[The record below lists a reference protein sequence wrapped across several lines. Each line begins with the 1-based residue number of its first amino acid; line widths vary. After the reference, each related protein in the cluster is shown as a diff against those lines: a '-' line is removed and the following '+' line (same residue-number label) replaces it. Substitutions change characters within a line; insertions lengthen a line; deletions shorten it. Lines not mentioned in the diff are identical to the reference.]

1 MFCPNCGANVPDNQA
16 FCTTCGASMTP
27 AAAPRQQAPRQ
38 QAPRQQAV
46 SVKNLLS
53 KDALAKDS
61 LLIFRIAI
69 IALAVLSIILIFS
82 KGMAIHHKSDSSSFI
97 IYEWDTFFK
106 TCDGSV
112 AFPITFQIL
121 SVVFVVGAA
130 ASVVVSYFMPQLSK
144 INVYNLIP
152 VIVAAVNLLLY
163 IIMLIVAMV
172 SFEDIIGSSG
182 GAHPA
187 SASWFYIA
195 DMIAI
200 IVASVKMNKA
210 SKK

>member
-16 FCTTCGASMTP
+16 FCSTCGASMTP
-27 AAAPRQQAPRQ
+27 AAAPKQQAPRQ
-38 QAPRQQAV
+38 QVAAA
-46 SVKNLLS
+46 KNLLS

-82 KGMAIHHKSDSSSFI
+82 KGIAAPINDDGDANMIM
-97 IYEWDTFFK
+97 EWDYFFK
-106 TCDGSV
+106 DICDES
-112 AFPITFQIL
+112 ASLPIVFQVL

-130 ASVVVSYFMPQLSK
+130 ATVVVSYFMPQLSK
-144 INVYNLIP
+144 ISIYNLIP

-163 IIMLIVAMV
+163 IILLIVAMV
-172 SFEDIIGSSG
+172 TFGDVSEDI

-195 DMIAI
+195 DMIAL
-200 IVASVKMNKA
+200 IVVSVKMNKA
-210 SKK
+210 KK